1 MLEKTRPATRDPL
14 HISPDDPQ
22 RSRLFPRGA
31 LLGLGLLCAGTLA
44 LVYPGQ
50 NLMRLL
56 STSADDGLAIDYL
69 RHLVD
74 LRGSNIDLRLML
86 AQRYVRIGKSQQALD
101 TLRSVHTPQADA
113 LRLQIW
119 KARWFDARALGKT
132 KEEAQARQA
141 LSALLQRTQPAN
153 FNEWRDT
160 LVLLQGLD
168 EPQAV
173 QRLTGMVTRFLP
185 LPPAAA
191 LQAARLLAGVHAEP
205 LAAQVLFAT
214 AKTRVTEA
222 EREQL
227 IEQAA
232 RALLASGDPKQAYR
246 QTAAALGKGAVAPQ
260 MAWFMVRLALGANQ
274 PAEAGGWLRKAVDL
288 DLPAAALG
296 KSLTPAQ
303 REMAWQVLLAGGDL
317 SGAVR
322 IADAALAQQPGSRTW
337 AERRAQ
343 VLEWSGQPDAAM
355 QQWIALLRAEF
366 SRHALDELRRLALA
380 LHSSSGLDAYW
391 EQRAAHTTLT
401 PDEWL
406 QYAQALEV
414 RGHPEKAVSILRQA
428 AIKQPG
434 VLVSLAWLLG
444 NMGEVDASLATYAEA
459 LGRGTLSLRGS
470 IDYAIALLQNGQF
483 EQARHIL
490 EVTQHLPGNLTDAT
504 TPSGSLCA
512 NGAASASG
520 QTNQAADQVPGPLKF
535 FARSC
540 NDISLLAAHQSLLG
554 DIAWDLGEQRSAQSA
569 YGSIWNNPQL
579 RDRIKPYQLQRFIIL
594 TQKSQGDAAALRLL
608 PQAWAK
614 APSEALALLWLQ
626 SLVRQPSAQGIAEW
640 ERVVLGSAAGA
651 PLRQQPE
658 MYAARAQVWRA
669 LGRTDR
675 ALADLHEALRLSP
688 GNTNNQIAL
697 LWMLIDANQPDAL
710 RQDVALY
717 SRGLQ
722 GLPDGLDVLSA
733 AAQTLGDNAAAVR
746 YAQQLYPRKKTDALW
761 LLNYGDLLAQ
771 AGDSR
776 RAQAAYNQSWALLQK
791 AAASGKKSAGKTTD
805 QDLNALLARLRL
817 SHARLDGAGQQA
829 LLGQLRDKL
838 RSGHLTGP
846 QTLQANAAIADWLL
860 RLDTNSAARW
870 WLARRVLTPAARQ
883 SIELQMALRDN
894 DRETVSRLL
903 DQGAARHLLPQDRAE
918 AERVAGQPLQA
929 LATAEKV
936 LETAAERGQDNPAL
950 QALARQT
957 AEQQL
962 ALAHRATVTLEHRQ
976 IDNVIRQGPVLRLSL
991 QLGGQWRLQAQAS
1004 RQPTHSN
1011 NTAALVGVPS
1021 TWSDAEIGAQWQGER
1036 SQLGGTL
1043 THNTAVGTLNG
1054 WRIEGGTQLPGQVRA
1069 QLEAEHNAVA
1079 DESGPLQIAGARDRL
1094 ALRLSRD
1101 FGRVWANVSTAVMS
1115 YDTRRGNPLGHG
1127 ASTQFELGF
1136 WFRRSEPDLSV
1147 KLLGYSNQF
1156 SANAGPPLSAYAP
1169 LVPDGAA
1176 PNAAFF
1182 IPAGDD
1188 VFGLGLGFNMA
1199 HSDAYTRR
1207 WMPYAEVDVLQSRR
1221 LGLTN
1226 NLNLGL
1232 HGPVFGP
1239 DQLSLSYQRQQN
1251 TSGLNRQWS
1260 LQYRLW
1266 FGR

>member
-74 LRGSNIDLRLML
+74 LRGGNIDLRLML
-86 AQRYVRIGKSQQALD
+86 AQRYMHIGKSQQALD

-119 KARWFDARALGKT
+119 KARWFDARALGHAT
-132 KEEAQARQA
+132 EEAQARQA

-160 LVLLQGLD
+160 LLLLQGLD

-191 LQAARLLAGVHAEP
+191 LQAARLLVGVHAEP

-260 MAWFMVRLALGANQ
+260 MAWFMVKLALGANL
-274 PAEAGGWLRKAVDL
+274 PAEAGDWLRKAVDL

-296 KSLTPAQ
+296 KALTPAQ
-303 REMAWQVLLAGGDL
+303 RELAWQVLLAGGDL
-317 SGAVR
+317 RGAVH

-366 SRHALDELRRLALA
+366 TRHALDELRRLALA

-401 PDEWL
+401 ADEWL

-414 RGHPEKAVSILRQA
+414 RGHPEQAVSILRQA
-428 AIKQPG
+428 AVKQPE
-434 VLVSLAWLLG
+434 VLTSLAWLLG
-444 NMGEVDASLATYAEA
+444 NMGEVDASLAAYAEA
-459 LGRGTLSLRGS
+459 LARGTLSLRGS

-483 EQARHIL
+483 EQARQTL
-490 EVTQHLPGNLTDAT
+490 EQTQHLPDDTPCRSTPAAAVITDGSAAT
-504 TPSGSLCA
+504 QTP
-512 NGAASASG
+512 
-520 QTNQAADQVPGPLKF
+520 P
-535 FARSC
+535 C
-540 NDISLLAAHQSLLG
+540 NDVDLLAAHQGLLG
-554 DIAWDLGEQRSAQSA
+554 DIAWDMGEQRSAQSA

-626 SLVRQPSAQGIAEW
+626 SLVRQPSTQGIAEW

-651 PLRQQPE
+651 PLRQQPQ

-688 GNTNNQIAL
+688 GNTDNQIAL

-717 SRGLQ
+717 SRSLQ

-746 YAQQLYPRKKTDALW
+746 YGQQLYSRKKTDALW

-791 AAASGKKSAGKTTD
+791 AAASGKKSEGKTTD

-817 SHARLDGAGQQA
+817 SHTRLDGAGQQA

-838 RSGHLTGP
+838 RSGDLTGP

-918 AERVAGQPLQA
+918 AERVAGRPLQA

-976 IDNVIRQGPVLRLSL
+976 IDNVIRQGPVMRLSL

-1004 RQPTHSN
+1004 RQSMHSN

-1021 TWSDAEIGAQWQGER
+1021 TWSDAELGLQWQGER

-1043 THNTAVGTLNG
+1043 THNTAVGRLSG

-1115 YDTRRGNPLGHG
+1115 YDTRQGNPLGHG

-1156 SANAGPPLSAYAP
+1156 SANAGPPLPDYAP
-1169 LVPDGAA
+1169 LVPGGAA

-1188 VFGLGLGFNMA
+1188 VYGLGFGFNMA
-1199 HSDAYTRR
+1199 HSDTYTRR

>member
-1 MLEKTRPATRDPL
+1 MLEKTRPAPRDPL

-74 LRGSNIDLRLML
+74 LRGGNIDLRLML
-86 AQRYVRIGKSQQALD
+86 AQRYVHIGKSQLALD
-101 TLRSVHTPQADA
+101 TLRSAHTPQADA

-141 LSALLQRTQPAN
+141 LCALLQRTQPAN

-160 LVLLQGLD
+160 LVLLQGLH

-191 LQAARLLAGVHAEP
+191 VQAARLLVGVHAES
-205 LAAQVLFAT
+205 LAAQVLFST
-214 AKTRVTEA
+214 AKTRVTAA

-260 MAWFMVRLALGANQ
+260 MAWFMVKLALGANQ
-274 PAEAGGWLRKAVDL
+274 PAEAGDWLRKAVDL

-296 KSLTPAQ
+296 KALAPAQ
-303 REMAWQVLLAGGDL
+303 RELAWQVLLAGGDL
-317 SGAVR
+317 RGAVHM
-322 IADAALAQQPGSRTW
+322 ADAALSIDPKNRSW

-366 SRHALDELRRLALA
+366 TRHALDELRRLALA

-401 PDEWL
+401 TDEWL

-428 AIKQPG
+428 AIKQPE
-434 VLVSLAWLLG
+434 VLTSLAWLLG

-459 LGRGTLSLRGS
+459 LARGTLSLRGS

-483 EQARHIL
+483 EQARQTL
-490 EVTQHLPGNLTDAT
+490 EQTQHLSDDTPCHNAPAAAVITDGSSAAK
-504 TPSGSLCA
+504 TP
-512 NGAASASG
+512 
-520 QTNQAADQVPGPLKF
+520 P
-535 FARSC
+535 C
-540 NDISLLAAHQSLLG
+540 NDVDLLAAHQGLLG
-554 DIAWDLGEQRSAQSA
+554 DIAWDMGEQRSAQSA

-651 PLRQQPE
+651 PLRQQPQ

-669 LGRTDR
+669 LGRTDQ

-688 GNTNNQIAL
+688 GNTDNQIAL

-717 SRGLQ
+717 SRSLQ

-733 AAQTLGDNAAAVR
+733 AAQTLGDNVAAVR
-746 YAQQLYPRKKTDALW
+746 YGQQLYPRKKTDALW

-791 AAASGKKSAGKTTD
+791 AAASGKKSLGKTTD

-838 RSGHLTGP
+838 RSGDLTGP

-883 SIELQMALRDN
+883 SIELQMALRAG
-894 DRETVSRLL
+894 DREAVTRLL
-903 DQGAARHLLPQDRAE
+903 QQGAARHLLPQDRAE
-918 AERVAGQPLQA
+918 AERIAGQPLQA

-936 LETAAERGQDNPAL
+936 LEAAAERGQDNPAL

-962 ALAHRATVTLEHRQ
+962 ALAHHAAVTLEHRQ
-976 IDNVIRQGPVLRLSL
+976 IDNVIRQGPVMWLSL

-1004 RQPTHSN
+1004 RQAMHSN

-1021 TWSDAEIGAQWQGER
+1021 SWSDAELGLQWQGER
-1036 SQLGGTL
+1036 SQIGGTL
-1043 THNTAVGTLNG
+1043 THNSAVGTLDG
-1054 WRIEGGTQLPGQVRA
+1054 WRIEGGTQLPGNVRA
-1069 QLEAEHNAVA
+1069 QLQAEHNAVA
-1079 DESGPLQIAGARDRL
+1079 DESGPLQIAGSRDRL
-1094 ALRLSRD
+1094 QLRLSHD

-1127 ASTQFELGF
+1127 ASTQFELGL
-1136 WFRRSEPDLSV
+1136 WLRRSEPDLSV

-1156 SANAGPPLSAYAP
+1156 SADAGPPLPNYAA
-1169 LVPDGAA
+1169 LVPGGAA

-1188 VFGLGLGFNMA
+1188 VYGLGLGFNMA
-1199 HSDAYTRR
+1199 HSDTYARR
-1207 WMPYAEVDVLQSRR
+1207 WLPYAEVDVLQSRR